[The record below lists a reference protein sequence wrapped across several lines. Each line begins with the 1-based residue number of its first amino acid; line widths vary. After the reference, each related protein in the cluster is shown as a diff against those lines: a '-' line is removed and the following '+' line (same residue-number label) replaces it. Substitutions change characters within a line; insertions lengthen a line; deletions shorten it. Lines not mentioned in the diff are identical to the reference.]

1 MVLLDAARAKDYFA
15 ARAVKLDITGNI
27 KGIWVQPAWDS
38 GIQPNP
44 APGRMGRIRLA
55 LSCPLLLSRADGIGG
70 PLWPYLSLLRDV
82 PRRLYSIWQG

>member
-44 APGRMGRIRLA
+44 APGRMGRIRVA
-55 LSCPLLLSRADGIGG
+55 LLRMMISLLSSNRCKRFSRI
-70 PLWPYLSLLRDV
+70 
-82 PRRLYSIWQG
+82 

>member
-44 APGRMGRIRLA
+44 APGRMGRIRLQWE
-55 LSCPLLLSRADGIGG
+55 SPRNESVSSFSGKVLLDKNGF
-70 PLWPYLSLLRDV
+70 
-82 PRRLYSIWQG
+82 